1 MQSRRE
7 NDAQKEKV
15 MFHTASKW
23 LPKWMLRYEVIYKSQ
38 CKEVP
43 MLDQIKAQYPKELAL
58 DRLTD
63 LLCTTNLLI
72 TRIEQP
78 EYDDKISLSSL
89 QYNAVIE
96 GLAQLI
102 LELKR

>member
-1 MQSRRE
+1 
-7 NDAQKEKV
+7 
-15 MFHTASKW
+15 
-23 LPKWMLRYEVIYKSQ
+23 
-38 CKEVP
+38 